1 MTTRT
6 HFQHLV
12 EPLPRSPEPALLPP
26 DAIDIMRSYVER
38 TEDLFVLPDMPAR
51 VLRRVEKRLPL
62 ADWEELLAI
71 VDMTALGDGRA
82 FMAFTTGGLH
92 IKELL
97 SDKPPFAVPECRNNG
112 VFALTEHGLVG
123 LDANEGTTLKKS
135 WQDRARS
142 SALTRCDGRRD
153 IRGWPL
159 CLRPVIG

>member
-1 MTTRT
+1 
-6 HFQHLV
+6 
-12 EPLPRSPEPALLPP
+12 
-26 DAIDIMRSYVER
+26 MRSYVER

-135 WQDRARS
+135 WQDVRDHQHSLAVTAGETLEVGRCAFDLS
-142 SALTRCDGRRD
+142 SVELDEELLRELIHFVALRVRRT
-153 IRGWPL
+153 
-159 CLRPVIG
+159 